1 VCKPQAGARRRAG
14 FCVTWRAQ
22 WRGAERPGA
31 REGRAYYAGRGG
43 RNRELRPPSL
53 VLATSFCRRA
63 PVINQY
69 LQPEPLLVLDRA
81 YRGDGLEV
89 ARVLKT
95 ALGELRAEMP

>member
-1 VCKPQAGARRRAG
+1 
-14 FCVTWRAQ
+14 
-22 WRGAERPGA
+22 
-31 REGRAYYAGRGG
+31 
-43 RNRELRPPSL
+43 